1 MARTINSPGVEIR
14 EVDISNRTNIPT
26 GTNVLVAGFAA
37 QGPTDDL
44 VNITSIPELEQIY
57 GQPTNAAERY
67 FYYSAVQAI
76 QSQGNVLLTRV
87 PYGSGSGDGFA
98 NTYSALAFPIYPLS
112 AASLSTVPLSTAP
125 LNSVAFKDATEFYI
139 GAPTYLNLSDAE
151 YDLISQGIVNWNT
164 QAGAISSNA
173 SIGNAGLIILND
185 AKVTIDEKFQGY
197 YFALADNSNLDPTT
211 PFDDVANAYAWNNS
225 SAFVSVPS
233 SRLNFSLSSVNAAV
247 SGYQPDSTSE
257 ILESIPTFDISSNN
271 EFVDSIIFGVFKL
284 RPSVFSQDVLKL
296 EQQLEEGYIAS
307 FNSNR
312 QIQSQTGGPAKSF
325 YVNNVI
331 NGKSPNIK
339 AFVNPYISS
348 KTSWTDVNGNP
359 SKRVRVYR
367 NPLNYAAQLG
377 ETYATRNQF
386 LSAVPYMSYADSL
399 YTFSV
404 YLPQLSIGTG
414 SKNIGSLP
422 DKLNRILRKA
432 ENFELFPLDI
442 TVDAGLSTIWSGYK
456 NVTLASATL
465 SADGLYDDSVFF
477 TLSADATNNLY
488 RTDGGT
494 NIGAPGQDWLTIYNI
509 FDTFARLT
517 RKDHLFISD
526 PLRPILVQGS
536 DLKVEDMKYTYGQ
549 STNFSQHVYWPLKNL
564 YATANSSYSTAYA
577 NWVKTYDSFS
587 DTNVWV
593 PFSGYAAALMINTD
607 RNFQPWYSPA
617 GLTRGVVTGV
627 IDIAV
632 NPQQKERDLIEK
644 VAINSLYFSPSDGYV
659 ILSERTLQ
667 KKPSALDRIHVR
679 RLFLI
684 LEKATYQVSK
694 YFVQEPNTTFTR
706 ARLVNA
712 LNPIFKL
719 ALDTQGLYDYLIVC
733 DERNNTANTIDNNE
747 LHVDI
752 YLKPVRSAEFILINF
767 FATRTDQNFAE
778 LV

>member
-44 VNITSIPELEQIY
+44 VNITSISELEQVY
-57 GQPTNAAERY
+57 GVPTNAAERY
-67 FYYSAVQAI
+67 FYYSAVQAL
-76 QSQGNVLLTRV
+76 QSNANLLVSRV
-87 PYGSGSGDGFA
+87 PYGSGSGEGFA
-98 NTYSALAFPIYPLS
+98 NTYSALAFPVVPLS
-112 AASLSTVPLSTAP
+112 AASLSSTPLSST
-125 LNSVAFKDATEFYI
+125 VAFKDGTEFYV
-139 GAPTYLNLSDAE
+139 GAPTYLNLTEAE
-151 YDLISQGIVNWNT
+151 YDMISQGIVSWST
-164 QAGAISSNA
+164 TSGIVSSN
-173 SIGNAGLIILND
+173 STIGNAGIIVLND

-197 YFALADNSNLDPTT
+197 YFALADNSNLDPASLY
-211 PFDDVANAYAWNNS
+211 DDVINAYAWNNGS
-225 SAFVSVPS
+225 DFVTVPS
-233 SRLNFSLSSVNAAV
+233 SRLNFSLSSVNGSV
-247 SGYQPDSTSE
+247 SGYQPNSTSE
-257 ILESIPTFDISSNN
+257 IIESIPTFDIGNS
-271 EFVDSIIFGVFKL
+271 EFSDTLIFSVFKL

-296 EQQLEEGYIAS
+296 EQQLEEGYTAS
-307 FNSNR
+307 LDANR
-312 QIQSQTGGPAKSF
+312 QIQSQNGGPAKSF
-325 YVNNVI
+325 FAQNVI
-331 NGKSPNIK
+331 NNKSPNIK
-339 AFVNPYISS
+339 VLVNPNISS
-348 KTSWTDVNGNP
+348 KSNWTDVNGNL

-367 NPLNYAAQLG
+367 DPANYATVSG
-377 ETYATRNQF
+377 ENYTLRYAR
-386 LSAVPYMSYADSL
+386 LSAISYMDFADNL

-432 ENFELFPLDI
+432 ENFELYPLDI
-442 TVDAGLSTIWSGYK
+442 TVDGGLSTIWSSYK
-456 NVTLASATL
+456 NVTLADASL
-465 SADGLYDDSVFF
+465 SADGIFDDTLFF
-477 TLSADATNNLY
+477 NLSADSTNNLY

-494 NIGAPGQDWLTIYNI
+494 NIGQGGQDWLTIYNI

-517 RKDHLFISD
+517 RKDHLHVSD
-526 PLRPILVQGS
+526 PLRNILVQGA
-536 DLKVEDMKYTYGQ
+536 DLKVEDAKYTYGQ
-549 STNFSQHVYWPLKNL
+549 TTNFSQHVYWPLKNL
-564 YATANSSYSTAYA
+564 YGSANSSYSTAYA
-577 NWVKTYDSFS
+577 NWVKVYDSFS

-593 PFSGYAAALMINTD
+593 PFSGYAAALMVNTD
-607 RNFQPWYSPA
+607 RNFQPWFAPA
-617 GLTRGVVTGV
+617 GLTRGVVTG
-627 IDIAV
+627 IQDIAV

-659 ILSERTLQ
+659 TLSERTLQ

-679 RLFLI
+679 RLFLV

-712 LNPIFKL
+712 LNPVFKL

-733 DERNNTANTIDNNE
+733 DERNNTAQTIDNNE

-752 YLKPVRSAEFILINF
+752 YLKPVRSAEYILINF
-767 FATRTDQNFAE
+767 FATRTDQNFNE

>member
-14 EVDISNRTNIPT
+14 EVDLSNRTNIPT
-26 GTNVLVAGFAA
+26 GTNVLVAGFTA

-44 VNITSIPELEQIY
+44 VNVTSISELEQVY
-57 GQPTNAAERY
+57 GAPTNAAERY
-67 FYYSAVQAI
+67 FYYSAVQLLQANA
-76 QSQGNVLLTRV
+76 NVLVSRV
-87 PYGSGSGDGFA
+87 PYGSGNGDGYA

-112 AASLSTVPLSTAP
+112 AASLSTAPLSTAS
-125 LNSVAFKDATEFYI
+125 LSSVAYKDANEFYI
-139 GAPTYLNLSDAE
+139 GAPTYLYLTDAE
-151 YDLISQGIVNWNT
+151 YDLISQGIIDWQT
-164 QAGAISSNA
+164 RSGTISSNS
-173 SIGNAGLIILND
+173 SIGYAGLIILNE

-197 YFALADNSNLDPTT
+197 YFGLADNSNLDPTT
-211 PFDDVANAYAWNNS
+211 PFDDVTGALAWNNGS
-225 SAFVSVPS
+225 SFVSVPS
-233 SRLNFSLSSVNAAV
+233 SRLNFALSSVNGSV
-247 SGYQPDSTSE
+247 SGYQPNSTSE
-257 ILESIPTFDISSNN
+257 IIESIPTFDIGTT
-271 EFVDSIIFGVFKL
+271 EFVDTLIFGVFKL

-296 EQQLEEGYIAS
+296 EQQLEEGYTAS
-307 FNSNR
+307 FDSNR

-325 YVNNVI
+325 FVNNVV
-331 NGKSPNIK
+331 NGKSPNIR
-339 AFVNPYISS
+339 AFVNPNISS
-348 KTSWTDVNGNP
+348 KSAWADVNGNP
-359 SKRVRVYR
+359 AKRVRVYR
-367 NPLNYAAQLG
+367 SLANYATQSG
-377 ETYATRNQF
+377 ENYTQRFNL
-386 LSAVPYMSYADSL
+386 LSAVPYLGFADSL

-432 ENFELFPLDI
+432 ENFELYPLDI
-442 TVDAGLSTIWSGYK
+442 TIDGGLSTIWSSFK
-456 NVTLASATL
+456 NVTLGSTTL
-465 SADGLYDDSVFF
+465 SADGIYDDTLYFN
-477 TLSADATNNLY
+477 LSADSTNNLY

-494 NIGAPGQDWLTIYNI
+494 NIGTPGQDWLTIYNI
-509 FDTFARLT
+509 FDTFARQT
-517 RKDHLFISD
+517 RRDHLHISD
-526 PLRPILVQGS
+526 PLRQIVVQGQ
-536 DLKVEDMKYTYGQ
+536 DLKIEDAKYIYGQ
-549 STNFSQHVYWPLKNL
+549 RTNFSQHVYWPLKNL
-564 YATANSSYSTAYA
+564 YGTANSSYSTAYA
-577 NWVKTYDSFS
+577 NWVKVYDSFS

-593 PFSGYAAALMINTD
+593 PFSGYAANLMVNTD
-607 RNFQPWYSPA
+607 RNFQPWFSPA

-627 IDIAV
+627 LDIAT

-679 RLFLI
+679 RLFLV

-767 FATRTDQNFAE
+767 FATRTDQNFNE